1 MGTGRGMREVLV
13 MGAGRGL
20 LWNIRTCSSPAR
32 GINWTQWQGV
42 PTSKREHEWRRAGE
56 ESSEM
61 FRHIENLEEKHLQRI
76 NWSQRL
82 GVTVLLH
89 FDTYGGPTFI
99 PSLSNVV
106 PIPPI
111 TFEWTVETRKL
122 SRQQLPLL
130 LRYAITIHKCQGQT
144 LEKAVID
151 IGK

>member
-1 MGTGRGMREVLV
+1 
-13 MGAGRGL
+13 
-20 LWNIRTCSSPAR
+20 
-32 GINWTQWQGV
+32 
-42 PTSKREHEWRRAGE
+42 
-56 ESSEM
+56 M